1 MVHTIVLEYVQA
13 LTDSRVWGA
22 LVRAISKP
30 RRVAVRHDGDDTG
43 RSFRCRTV
51 DGCNAA
57 IGDRTPHDG
66 AVRQTWYVELGSV
79 RGAARDL
86 LAAVDAA
93 DWLSDNCGGH
103 ARAPAVS
110 TARTR
115 TRCMSSILKLLCP
128 RPCAPSAASPAAG
141 RSTAGSRLAPA
152 SAASTRGTRHGL
164 VPTPPRATRACR
176 MRPPSISSATA
187 ADTTA
192 NSNEARS
199 RTLRQ
204 WVRRATGLA
213 RSVMA
218 VMTLSRSSLPRT
230 LVEAPRRPRTY
241 LTGTSA
247 HTRD

>member
-1 MVHTIVLEYVQA
+1 MTRMFSVGMPNAVAISSAVLWTHQNRHDTLDVGDSGFGRVGDSHQRRRIVRLFERIGNHEGERLALMVHTIVLEYVQA

-30 RRVAVRHDGDDTG
+30 RRVAVRHGGDDTG

-103 ARAPAVS
+103 ARA
-110 TARTR
+110 
-115 TRCMSSILKLLCP
+115 
-128 RPCAPSAASPAAG
+128 
-141 RSTAGSRLAPA
+141 
-152 SAASTRGTRHGL
+152 
-164 VPTPPRATRACR
+164 
-176 MRPPSISSATA
+176 
-187 ADTTA
+187 
-192 NSNEARS
+192 
-199 RTLRQ
+199 
-204 WVRRATGLA
+204 
-213 RSVMA
+213 
-218 VMTLSRSSLPRT
+218 
-230 LVEAPRRPRTY
+230 
-241 LTGTSA
+241 
-247 HTRD
+247 